1 VLAIA
6 GLIVCLGVYEY
17 RVAGMRGAFT
27 VWRNERASVLV
38 AKRVREITEPHAV
51 VLSMFHSGSVRYY
64 GGRVT
69 MRYDL
74 LDQQWLDR
82 AIQWLSAR
90 GAHPYLLVNDW
101 EIPQFVARFPS
112 QQSVAFIRRPP
123 LFTFQRAGMFLFDLA
138 PPSDGPTEGAELTD
152 GNEDLR
158 SVPPAPAPQLAW
170 Q

>member
-1 VLAIA
+1 
-6 GLIVCLGVYEY
+6 
-17 RVAGMRGAFT
+17 MRGAFT

-64 GGRVT
+64 GGRMT

-82 AIQWLSAR
+82 AIAWLSAR

-112 QQSVAFIRRPP
+112 QQSVALIRRPP
-123 LFTFQRAGMFLFDLA
+123 LFTFERAGMFLFDLA
-138 PPSDGPTEGAELTD
+138 PADGPTKGARITD
-152 GNEDLR
+152 VNVDLR
-158 SVPPAPAPQLAW
+158 SVRPAPAPQVAW